1 MSFYLLILFLI
12 TKILCD
18 INIHIIPHTH
28 LDPGWIRTPEEY
40 YEENAIK
47 NIFDGVLD
55 QLLNTTNTQKTFV
68 INELFFFKIW
78 YENLSEDRKNKFKDL
93 LKEKRI
99 EFVSGGYVTN
109 DEATP
114 VYYDIVDQIRIGHQY
129 LLEEFGIIP
138 KTGWY
143 IDSFGHSIGN
153 AYILSELNFE
163 NLVIGRMHDN
173 FLELLKTEKK
183 DEFYWELVGNPKKK
197 NIYTCVK
204 NSLWISAFFTRV
216 GISA

>member
-183 DEFYWELVGNPKKK
+183 DEFYWELFGNPKKK
-197 NIYTCVK
+197 YLHMC
-204 NSLWISAFFTRV
+204 
-216 GISA
+216 

>member
-129 LLEEFGIIP
+129 LLEEFGITP

-173 FLELLKTEKK
+173 FLELLKKEKK
-183 DEFYWELVGNPKKK
+183 DEFYWELFGNPKKK